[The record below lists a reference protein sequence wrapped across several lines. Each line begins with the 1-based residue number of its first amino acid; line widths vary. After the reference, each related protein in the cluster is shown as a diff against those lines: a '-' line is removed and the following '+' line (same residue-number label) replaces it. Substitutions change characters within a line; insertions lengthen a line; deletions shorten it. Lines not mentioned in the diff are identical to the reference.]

1 MADGLGGLLG
11 GIFSTEGLG
20 TAVSGLG
27 SLYSLSEEA
36 EGAESLGAD
45 VLATIEDL
53 AKRAGSAAEFTPYT
67 LTGGMGDVVMKDT
80 GVDITQPQALQD
92 ISTQAL
98 TGAETALQGLLAPR
112 SEREAQILSAMESAR
127 EPQRERER
135 LALEQRLYA
144 QGRGGTSASQFG
156 GVTPEEF
163 ARLQAIE
170 EQRSKDVLASMTQA
184 GQEQTQQQA
193 LVQGLLGTAYTP
205 QTQALA
211 LLQAGADPAKLRQ
224 TAALSASEA
233 LQAGIVPAAE
243 AETAGRKL
251 ALGYIEPMV
260 EAYTGLLGPAITS
273 VGQTLGAQDIAE
285 QLGTSLESGLGDLY
299 DRIFG

>member
-27 SLYSLSEEA
+27 SLYSLSEESA
-36 EGAESLGAD
+36 GAKGLGQD

-53 AKRAGSAAEFTPYT
+53 ASRAGTAAEFTPYT
-67 LTGGMGDVVMKDT
+67 LTGGLGDVTMSGT
-80 GVDITQPQALQD
+80 GVDITTPQALQD
-92 ISTQAL
+92 ISSQAL

-112 SEREAQILSAMESAR
+112 ADREAQILSAIEAAR
-127 EPQRERER
+127 EPMRERER
-135 LALEQRLYA
+135 LALEQRQFA
-144 QGRGGTSASQFG
+144 QGRTGTSASQFG
-156 GVTPEEF
+156 GTTPENY
-163 ARLQAIE
+163 ARLQALE
-170 EQRSKDVLASMTQA
+170 EQRSKDILSAMTQA

-205 QTQALA
+205 QTQSLA

-233 LQAGIVPAAE
+233 LQAGITPAAE

-260 EAYTGLLGPAITS
+260 EAYSGLLGPAITS
-273 VGQTLGAQDIAE
+273 VGQTIGAEDIATK
-285 QLGTSLESGLGDLY
+285 LGTSLETGLSDLY
-299 DRIFG
+299 SRIFG